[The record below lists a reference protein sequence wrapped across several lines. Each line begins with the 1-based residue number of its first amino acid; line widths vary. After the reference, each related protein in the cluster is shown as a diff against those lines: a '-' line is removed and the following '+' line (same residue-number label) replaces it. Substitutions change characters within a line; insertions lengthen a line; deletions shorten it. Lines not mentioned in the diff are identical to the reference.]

1 MMKTAKKQPT
11 IDSVI
16 EQLLVELS
24 SHKSTSEEYAKIIQ
38 NIDGLCKARS
48 YKRDSR
54 WPIETL
60 IYAGTSLLEILF
72 VLNFERLNV
81 LPKAIG
87 YVLRL
92 RP

>member
-1 MMKTAKKQPT
+1 MNQTADKPT

-16 EQLLVELS
+16 DQLLAELS
-24 SHKSTSEEYAKIIQ
+24 KMPADSDKYAKIVQ
-38 NIDGLCKARS
+38 NLEGLCKARS

-54 WPIETL
+54 IPWEVL
-60 IYAGTSLLEILF
+60 IYAGTSLLETLL

-81 LPKAIG
+81 LTSKAIG
-87 YVLRL
+87 YVLKA